1 MSYAKPLPV
10 VDSETQPFW
19 EGCRQGKLRVQRCTH
34 CGHVRFPPTH
44 FCSKCGSAEQEWI
57 DSLGRGRVF
66 SWIVVRHPVPRD
78 VYAQDVPYVVA
89 LVTLDEGV
97 RIPSNIVGLAP
108 EEVTADMPVHVIFR
122 QATPDITLPMFE
134 PEPQSEQK

>member
-19 EGCRQGKLRVQRCTH
+19 EGCRKGKLLLQRCTQ

-44 FCSKCGSAEQEWI
+44 FCSKCRSAAHVWI
-57 DSLGRGRVF
+57 PSSGRGKVF

-78 VYAQDVPYVVA
+78 VYATDVPYVVA
-89 LVTLDEGV
+89 LITLEDGI
-97 RIPSNIVGLAP
+97 RIASNIVGIAP
-108 EEVTADMPVHVIFR
+108 EKVTADMLVRVTFR
-122 QATPDITLPMFE
+122 QATHEIALPLFE
-134 PEPQSEQK
+134 PEPQSE